1 MASIDDIVANKKCEG
16 DCSICLKKIE
26 ADEIITNCRLHF
38 HRKCLNQ
45 WFEYNSICPMCRK
58 KLDNSVSRV
67 KFIIRI
73 ISCLLTIVI
82 LKFFILKF
90 IEFIAVK
97 SLNYLETVFDFT
109 NSNILFYF
117 FGKIL
122 KSIKKVLSY
131 ITYMYFITKI
141 STKIIEIIEQNIFN
155 IYKKYILL

>member
-1 MASIDDIVANKKCEG
+1 
-16 DCSICLKKIE
+16 
-26 ADEIITNCRLHF
+26 
-38 HRKCLNQ
+38 
-45 WFEYNSICPMCRK
+45 MCRK

-90 IEFIAVK
+90 IEFIAVQ

-155 IYKKYILL
+155 IYKKYVLL

>member
-1 MASIDDIVANKKCEG
+1 MTSINDIDANKKCEG
-16 DCSICLKKIE
+16 DCSICLKKID
-26 ADEIITNCRLHF
+26 ADEIITICRHHF
-38 HRKCLNQ
+38 HRKCLNH

-73 ISCLLTIVI
+73 ISCFLAIVI

-97 SLNYLETVFDFT
+97 SLNYLVIVFDFT

-117 FGKIL
+117 SGKIL
-122 KSIKKVLSY
+122 
-131 ITYMYFITKI
+131 
-141 STKIIEIIEQNIFN
+141 N
-155 IYKKYILL
+155 